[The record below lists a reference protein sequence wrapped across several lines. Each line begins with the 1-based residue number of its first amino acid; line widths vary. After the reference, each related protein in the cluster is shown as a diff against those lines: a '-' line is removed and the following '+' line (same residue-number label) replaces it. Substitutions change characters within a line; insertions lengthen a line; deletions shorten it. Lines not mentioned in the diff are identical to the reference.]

1 MSCVCVCRVS
11 SCAMVADVLSG
22 FRLVDFFDPLKAFI
36 ANLKLAAA
44 YEEQLLQLERK
55 FCVIC
60 ILYRKYEKEFLQVF
74 RITDIQPG

>member
-1 MSCVCVCRVS
+1 MFLSPVV
-11 SCAMVADVLSG
+11 SG

-36 ANLKLAAA
+36 ANLKLGAA

-60 ILYRKYEKEFLQVF
+60 ILYRKYEKEFFQVF